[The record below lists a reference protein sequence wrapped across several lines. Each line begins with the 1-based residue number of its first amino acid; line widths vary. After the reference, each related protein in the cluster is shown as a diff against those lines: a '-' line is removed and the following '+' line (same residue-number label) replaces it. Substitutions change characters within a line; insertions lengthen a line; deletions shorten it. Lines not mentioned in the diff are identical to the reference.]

1 LNQKAKEESMTK
13 KMAIIATKGTL
24 DMAYPPFILAST
36 AAALGYDVQIFFTFY
51 GLQLLRKDLSAV
63 KISPLANPAMPMPV
77 PMPVMVQMLP
87 GMETMAT
94 MMMKQKLKKHG
105 VATLEELRGLCLEAD
120 VKFIACQ
127 MTVDLFEFDKSE
139 FIDNVEYGGA
149 ATFFGFAGET
159 DICLFI

>member
-1 LNQKAKEESMTK
+1 MATK

-36 AAALGYDVQIFFTFY
+36 AAALGYEVQVFFTFY
-51 GLQLLRKDLSAV
+51 GLQLLRKDLSNV
-63 KISPLANPAMPMPV
+63 MISPLANPAMPMPV

-87 GMETMAT
+87 GMESMAT

-105 VATLEELRGLCLEAD
+105 VASLQELRDLCLEAD

-139 FIDNVEYGGA
+139 FISQVEYGGA
-149 ATFFGFAGET
+149 SMFFGFAGET
-159 DICLFI
+159 DICLFV

>member
-1 LNQKAKEESMTK
+1 MTTK

-36 AAALGYDVQIFFTFY
+36 AAALGYEVQIFFTFY
-51 GLQLLRKDLSAV
+51 GLQLLRKDLSDV
-63 KISPLANPAMPMPV
+63 KISPLANPAMPMPI

-87 GMETMAT
+87 GMESMAT
-94 MMMKQKLKKHG
+94 MMMKNKLKDKG
-105 VATLEELRGLCLEAD
+105 VASLEELREMCLEMD

-127 MTVDLFEFDKSE
+127 MTVDLFEFDKAE

-149 ATFFGFAGET
+149 SMFFGFAGET
-159 DICLFI
+159 DICLFV